1 MDAVAIFLKKI
12 LYTFFQ
18 ILILF
23 GQRLGYHTITS
34 RFGNR
39 TAPTDGASSNH
50 SGIDIAA
57 PTGTNILSVISGN
70 VIYTGFNGANGY
82 TIQIQN
88 NNIITS
94 YSHVS
99 PDFVVSVGDSV
110 NSGDIISSVGPK
122 IVYNVPNNPY
132 HDSLGNPTNGA
143 TTGAHLHLTIKKDG
157 IAVNPLNFFN

>member
-1 MDAVAIFLKKI
+1 MQHQQEQIFFL
-12 LYTFFQ
+12 LY
-18 ILILF
+18 
-23 GQRLGYHTITS
+23 LGK
-34 RFGNR
+34 
-39 TAPTDGASSNH
+39 
-50 SGIDIAA
+50 
-57 PTGTNILSVISGN
+57 

-99 PDFVVSVGDSV
+99 PDFILSVGDLV

-122 IVYNVPNNPY
+122 FVYNVPNNPY
-132 HDSLGNPTNGA
+132 HDSSGNPTNGA

-157 IAVNPLNFFN
+157 IAVNPLNFFH